1 MNTETRTQLIRRY
14 AEGYA
19 AVEAALM
26 GITPSEL
33 DRADADGWTARM
45 VVHHLA
51 DSEMASALRLR
62 KLVAE
67 TNPVIWGYDE
77 ELYAK
82 ALFYDRR
89 PIEPS
94 LLALRAARES
104 TVAILGQLS
113 DSDWP
118 RAGWHSESGLY
129 TTERWLEI
137 YAAHGHDHADQIRRA
152 RGSG

>member
-1 MNTETRTQLIRRY
+1 MDTTRTQLIRRY

-19 AVEAALM
+19 AVEAALA
-26 GITPSEL
+26 GITPEQL
-33 DRADADGWTARM
+33 DRADADGWTARQ

-77 ELYAK
+77 ELYSR
-82 ALFYDRR
+82 ALHYNER

-94 LLALRAARES
+94 LLALKAARES
-104 TVAILGQLS
+104 TVSILEHLTEA
-113 DSDWP
+113 DWA
-118 RAGWHSESGLY
+118 RQGWHSESGPY
-129 TTERWLEI
+129 STERWLEI
-137 YAAHGHDHADQIRRA
+137 YAAHAHEHAEQVRRA
-152 RGSG
+152 RG

>member
-1 MNTETRTQLIRRY
+1 MDTTTRSQLIRRY

-19 AVEAALM
+19 AVEAALA
-26 GITPSEL
+26 GITPEQL
-33 DRADADGWTARM
+33 DRADADGWTARQ

-77 ELYAK
+77 ELYSRT
-82 ALFYDRR
+82 LYYNDR

-94 LLALRAARES
+94 LLALKAARES
-104 TVAILGQLS
+104 TVSILDHLTEA
-113 DSDWP
+113 DWA
-118 RAGWHSESGLY
+118 RKGWHSESGPY
-129 TTERWLEI
+129 STERWLEI
-137 YAAHGHDHADQIRRA
+137 YAAHGHDHAEQIRRA
-152 RGSG
+152 RG

>member
-1 MNTETRTQLIRRY
+1 MDTTTRSQLIRRY

-19 AVEAALM
+19 AVEAALA
-26 GITPSEL
+26 GITPEQL
-33 DRADADGWTARM
+33 DRADADGWTARQ

-77 ELYAK
+77 ELYSRT
-82 ALFYDRR
+82 LYYNDR

-94 LLALRAARES
+94 LLALKAARES
-104 TVAILGQLS
+104 TVSILDHLTEA
-113 DSDWP
+113 DWA
-118 RAGWHSESGLY
+118 RKGWHSESGPY
-129 TTERWLEI
+129 STERWLEI
-137 YAAHGHDHADQIRRA
+137 YAAHGHDHAEQIRRV
-152 RGSG
+152 RG

>member
-1 MNTETRTQLIRRY
+1 MDTTRTQLIRRY

-19 AVEAALM
+19 AVEAALA
-26 GITPSEL
+26 GITPEQL
-33 DRADADGWTARM
+33 DCADADGWTARQ

-77 ELYAK
+77 ELYSR
-82 ALFYDRR
+82 ALYYNER

-94 LLALRAARES
+94 LRALKAARES
-104 TVAILGQLS
+104 TVSILEHLTEA
-113 DSDWP
+113 DWA
-118 RAGWHSESGLY
+118 RQGWHSESGPY
-129 TTERWLEI
+129 STERWLEI
-137 YAAHGHDHADQIRRA
+137 YAAHAHEHAEQIRRA
-152 RGSG
+152 RG

>member
-1 MNTETRTQLIRRY
+1 MDTTTRSQLIRRY

-19 AVEAALM
+19 AVEAALA
-26 GITPSEL
+26 GITPEQL
-33 DRADADGWTARM
+33 DRADADGWTARQ

-77 ELYAK
+77 ELYSRT
-82 ALFYDRR
+82 LYYNDR

-94 LLALRAARES
+94 LLALKAARES
-104 TVAILGQLS
+104 TVSILDHLTEA
-113 DSDWP
+113 DWA
-118 RAGWHSESGLY
+118 RKGWHSESGPY
-129 TTERWLEI
+129 SSERWLEN
-137 YAAHGHDHADQIRRA
+137 YAAHGHDHAEQIRRA
-152 RGSG
+152 RG